1 MLTALDMFAYDAAL
15 RVLVMAGRAFV
26 FARALVR
33 SFVHAD
39 NIARATAGWES
50 EASS

>member
-1 MLTALDMFAYDAAL
+1 MLTALDMLAYDVAL
-15 RVLVMAGRAFV
+15 RVLVTAGWAFV
-26 FARALVR
+26 FARALIG